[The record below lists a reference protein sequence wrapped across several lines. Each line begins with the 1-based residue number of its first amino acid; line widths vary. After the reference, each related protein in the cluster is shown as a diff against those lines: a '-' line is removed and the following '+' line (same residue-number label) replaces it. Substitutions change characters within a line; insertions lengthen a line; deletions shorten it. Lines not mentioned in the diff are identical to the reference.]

1 MNWQNILSVQMLS
14 RVAGAVAIVI
24 AIIRLS
30 AMQDGVGGVGWLIVG
45 AGLLA
50 WPTLSKRK
58 PTTDA

>member
-14 RVAGAVAIVI
+14 RVAGAVAIII
-24 AIIRLS
+24 AIIRSTMSDL
-30 AMQDGVGGVGWLIVG
+30 AGGVGWLIVG

-58 PTTDA
+58 STPDA